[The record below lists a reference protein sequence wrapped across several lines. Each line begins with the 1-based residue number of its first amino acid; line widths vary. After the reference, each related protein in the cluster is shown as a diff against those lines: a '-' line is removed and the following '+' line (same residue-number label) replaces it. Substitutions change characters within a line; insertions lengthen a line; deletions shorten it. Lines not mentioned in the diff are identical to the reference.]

1 MIAQKE
7 ITLPSFSRGF
17 HSITA
22 LVLEQLPE
30 LPDTGIFHLYIKHTS
45 AGLTINE
52 DADPLVRVDFE
63 SVFNKMVPEGMPF
76 LKHTIEGP
84 DDMPAHIKT
93 AMVDSS
99 ISIPITK
106 GRLNIG
112 TWQGIFL
119 CEFRNQGGHRK
130 LVATIYS

>member
-7 ITLPSFSRGF
+7 ITRPSFSRGF